1 MSADGVTDGRLRS
14 RLSNGSNPAPAD
26 TGSNA
31 AVHENRP
38 DVPTVEDRL
47 FGLFC
52 EYPEKM
58 FTSTSTKPG
67 QKLRRDCT
75 TEPETVARR
84 IEVGDHEERVE
95 HTVVERQGVELRN
108 AVENLLRSYEGYRDK
123 SLLMTERKVGGDEF
137 LVDLDM
143 SYSPEYQSRNYAQ
156 LKAVRRL
163 LIDGGYSTGAECE
176 ASFEEPVVVLFGLT
190 ASGTLA
196 DGSPRPIVD
205 HARSVRDAWSG
216 STSSTKRVLR
226 DVLERRLGLESSSY
240 AWWFQAE
247 PHPGD
252 GKNAGYAHAHPF
264 VVLDAAETDVDVDEI
279 DQETFRPVVAKHVAE
294 CEGAEWSGHDLDQA
308 VSVERG
314 EDIGDF
320 ACYVSEYVAVAPD
333 QDLLERSDEYLMF
346 AAAQYASS
354 SQKYSKSR
362 LSSDVVKADR
372 CHQEYADPEARQ
384 SHDHGERIVR
394 SRRPGIEY
402 ECHECGS
409 AFDIDQDAATLVR
422 ARLDASGPDR
432 GDGVAT
438 DGGEGDETAACVGDV
453 VIGEWPSAEGH
464 QVYAEPTYDPDDG
477 DVDPED
483 VADPVVVDVER
494 PLLQPQWTPVAVVQR
509 WSDEEHLVGSPGGVE
524 YAEVVR
530 EGGNSLLDT
539 TPLGWLPRPP
549 DADIQ
554 GPEPWERTEAF
565 TESEVRTGEVPPPEV
580 IERELGERHHGE
592 PITPKDWPDDWYARR
607 FDRDRADDGHD
618 GGRPDRGDD
627 VAGAEERV
635 ERYRRQ
641 YPDASAAEVAGAL
654 QLPPGVVGD
663 D

>member
-1 MSADGVTDGRLRS
+1 MSVDGVTDERP
-14 RLSNGSNPAPAD
+14 RLSNGSNPAEAGRASETAD
-26 TGSNA
+26 S
-31 AVHENRP
+31 ENRP
-38 DVPTVEDRL
+38 DVPTVEERL
-47 FGLFC
+47 YGLFC

-58 FTSTSTKPG
+58 FTPTSTKPG
-67 QKLRRDCT
+67 QKLRKDCM
-75 TEPETVARR
+75 TEPETVVRR
-84 IEVGDHEERVE
+84 VEVGDHEERVE
-95 HTVVERQGVELRN
+95 RTVVEREGVELRY

-123 SLLMTERKVGGDEF
+123 ALLMTERSVGGDDF

-156 LKAVRRL
+156 LKALRRL
-163 LIDGGYSTGAECE
+163 LIDGEYTTGRECE

-190 ASGTLA
+190 SSGTLA

-205 HARSVRDAWSG
+205 HARSIRDAWSG

-226 DVLERRLGLESSSY
+226 DVLERRLGLDSSSY

-252 GKNAGYAHAHPF
+252 GENAGYAHAHPF
-264 VVLDAAETDVDVDEI
+264 VVLDAAEADVDVDAI
-279 DQETFRPVVAKHVAE
+279 GQETFRPVVAKHVAE
-294 CEGAEWSGHDLDQA
+294 CEGAEWSAHDLDRA
-308 VSVERG
+308 VSVRRG
-314 EDIGDF
+314 DEIDEF
-320 ACYVSEYVAVAPD
+320 ATYVAEYVAVAPD
-333 QDLLERSDEYLMF
+333 QDLLERSDKYLMF

-362 LSSDVVKADR
+362 LSADVVKADR
-372 CHQEYADPEARQ
+372 CHQEYADTEARQ

-394 SRRPGIEY
+394 SDRPGIGY

-422 ARLDASGPDR
+422 ARLDASESDR
-432 GDGVAT
+432 GSGVAT
-438 DGGEGDETAACVGDV
+438 DGGESGETAACDDDV

-464 QVYAEPTYDPDDG
+464 QAYAEPTFDPDDP
-477 DVDPED
+477 DDLDPED
-483 VADPVVVDVER
+483 VDPIVIDIER
-494 PLLQPQWTPVAVVQR
+494 PSLQPQWTPVAVVQR
-509 WSDEEHLVGSPGGVE
+509 WSDEERLVGSPGGVE

-539 TPLGWLPRPP
+539 TPLEWLPRPP

-565 TESEVRTGEVPPPEV
+565 TESQVRTGEVPPPEV
-580 IERELGERHHGE
+580 IDRELGERHHDK

-607 FDRDRADDGHD
+607 FERDRADDGLD
-618 GGRPDRGDD
+618 DDRGEDLSD
-627 VAGAEERV
+627 VEERI

-641 YPDASAAEVAGAL
+641 NPDASAAEVAGAL
-654 QLPPGVVGD
+654 SLPPEVVE
-663 D
+663 